1 MEKRRANNIVTSTT
15 GELEG
20 WTVNRYLGV
29 ISAHVVA
36 GTGLFSDVAA
46 SFSDVFGG
54 RSSSYKRQLSEINEE
69 VTHELKEKAAQ
80 QGADAILGL
89 RIDHDEISGQ
99 QKGMLMV
106 TAAGTAV
113 RAERDMQPNDT
124 DTADEPG
131 MISDRDV
138 KTEKKKRKLLQN
150 AQSGTLSLTEDNW
163 KFLIENRVA
172 EMAEPVRSSLLQIL
186 PKPTKSDAHKRIIQR
201 GKDYF
206 LTIREPVAKKHLY
219 NMLHDRDREGR
230 GRRHRE
236 RPVMEWALEVLEEG
250 QMLDFQWVNALL
262 DEEKFL
268 ARKRALEAIVR
279 LDKAYYSEGDIQ
291 ALRKI
296 EERVTSEFEKKGEVL
311 EVEESGM
318 FSSETKDV
326 WQIKEG
332 AQNDMDQTYCEQTGL
347 NIYGFGPEETKPE
360 EAADAIREKVEVL
373 DELL

>member
-1 MEKRRANNIVTSTT
+1 MKRRRATNIVTSTT
-15 GELEG
+15 GNLEE

-106 TAAGTAV
+106 TASGTAV
-113 RAERDMQPNDT
+113 QAEREARSGE
-124 DTADEPG
+124 ADATEEPG
-131 MISDRDV
+131 MVSARDV
-138 KTEKKKRKLLQN
+138 KTENKKRRLIQDT
-150 AQSGTLSLTEDNW
+150 QSGTLSLTEDTW

-172 EMAEPVRSSLLQIL
+172 EMAERIRSTLLQLL
-186 PKPTKSDAHKRIIQR
+186 PKPTKSDAQKHAIQR
-201 GKDYF
+201 AKDYF
-206 LTIREPVAKKHLY
+206 LTIDDSAAKKHLY

-230 GRRHRE
+230 GRRHGK
-236 RPVMEWALEVLEEG
+236 RPVLEWSLEVLEEG
-250 QMLDFQWVNALL
+250 QMLDFQWINALL

-268 ARKRALEAIVR
+268 AQKRALEAVVR
-279 LDKAYYSEGDIQ
+279 LDKAYYSEGDIE
-291 ALRKI
+291 ALREI
-296 EERVTSEFEKKGEVL
+296 EERVTSEFGKRGDVL
-311 EVEESGM
+311 EIDDSGM
-318 FSSETKDV
+318 LSSDTKEV

-332 AQNDMDQTYCEQTGL
+332 AHNDMDQTYCEQTGL

-360 EAADAIREKVEVL
+360 EAAEAIREKIEVL
-373 DELL
+373 DDLL